1 MQQFHH
7 RGDFTIEMS
16 LFSPS
21 SSTPSKKCQIT
32 SVVSEVWPPKDTRS
46 CYLEFKCYFT
56 WKKKSF
62 QKWLRTTLNYLRG
75 SVTSILLK
83 ERKTQHRG
91 QGWHAD
97 GGRAGTH
104 KPSTQQQPR
113 EAGGR
118 SPRGTAGCQVSDSS
132 SRTERINFCCF
143 KLLHLL

>member
-56 WKKKSF
+56 WKKKVFPEVTEDYPELSEGVRYKYPSEREEDTTQRSRLTRRWRQSRDTQAQHTAAATRSWRQEPQRDSGLSGFRF
-62 QKWLRTTLNYLRG
+62 QLQN
-75 SVTSILLK
+75 
-83 ERKTQHRG
+83 
-91 QGWHAD
+91 
-97 GGRAGTH
+97 
-104 KPSTQQQPR
+104 
-113 EAGGR
+113 
-118 SPRGTAGCQVSDSS
+118 
-132 SRTERINFCCF
+132 
-143 KLLHLL
+143 